1 MSRNASTVYSTSIWT
16 YPVVCRSGRSSRTH
30 RHTQQIFLLSV
41 GALLFSPALSIIPL
55 LLRFNQLQ
63 MRLSS
68 SYNVLILSTIY
79 RTMWY
84 SESLT
89 HYVFTS
95 LYPSVSRTVCH
106 VTCVTI
112 SSAVASFL
120 SAWQPWNIW
129 TLVTVGLSADRHCIS
144 VGIWRGWRGG
154 GVLLTERIRWAGK
167 DIHSAK
173 ALKSVFIGWTQIPSH
188 STALSGSNEPVL
200 DRFLAGP
207 LLGPAGRD
215 RDLTFPASKRGAYVK
230 TTEWLTTVKK
240 ERRKKERLRL

>member
-1 MSRNASTVYSTSIWT
+1 MCRNASTVYSTSIWT

-68 SYNVLILSTIY
+68 SYNVLISSTIY

-173 ALKSVFIGWTQIPSH
+173 ALKSVFIGWTQIPSQ
-188 STALSGSNEPVL
+188 L
-200 DRFLAGP
+200 FLAATSQFWMGFWLG

-230 TTEWLTTVKK
+230 STEWLTTVKK

>member
-1 MSRNASTVYSTSIWT
+1 MCRNASTVYSTSIWT

-55 LLRFNQLQ
+55 LPRFNQLQ

-112 SSAVASFL
+112 SSVVASFL

-144 VGIWRGWRGG
+144 VGVWRGWRGG
-154 GVLLTERIRWAGK
+154 GFLLTERIRWAGK

-200 DRFLAGP
+200 DGFLAGP
-207 LLGPAGRD
+207 VGPVGPSRPWQGFD
-215 RDLTFPASKRGAYVK
+215 FPSK
-230 TTEWLTTVKK
+230 
-240 ERRKKERLRL
+240 